1 MLLAWTVVVTRAT
14 VPSVAAC
21 FVPAI
26 ACVAAVL
33 PFTVNVTD
41 VTPSGNAVVAVTVL
55 APGVDPRVR
64 TVLDAA
70 AAVVPVVGLGCGE
83 KLSPGT
89 LLVQLTVPQGAGI
102 TGADTAVQL
111 IDTTRG

>member
-1 MLLAWTVVVTRAT
+1 MTPRE
-14 VPSVAAC
+14 PSVTAWLAA
-21 FVPAI
+21 AL
-26 ACVAAVL
+26 ACVACVLL

-64 TVLDAA
+64 TVLDVA